1 MHMFTY
7 VYVKEMLRSLHLSPF
22 LAFESVL
29 MRWMSLE
36 PIMQSEAKSE
46 KEKQTSYIN
55 PIYMRSRK
63 MVAQLVKNLPAMQET
78 WIRSPGWEDPLEE
91 GMATHSS
98 VLAWG
103 IPSTEEPGRLQSAGS
118 RRVGYNRSD

>member
-1 MHMFTY
+1 MFTY

-36 PIMQSEAKSE
+36 PIMQGEAKSE
-46 KEKQTSYIN
+46 REKQTSYIN

>member
-1 MHMFTY
+1 MGWEVEGRFKREGTY

-46 KEKQTSYIN
+46 REKQTSYIN

-63 MVAQLVKNLPAMQET
+63 MVAQ
-78 WIRSPGWEDPLEE
+78 W
-91 GMATHSS
+91 
-98 VLAWG
+98 
-103 IPSTEEPGRLQSAGS
+103 
-118 RRVGYNRSD
+118 